1 MQVPQARLVIIV
13 GVGVVVF
20 VNVVVVVVGLPSK
33 ISFKFLRPVV
43 FFLSPSFRF
52 LLDELA

>member
-20 VNVVVVVVGLPSK
+20 VNVVVVVGLPSK